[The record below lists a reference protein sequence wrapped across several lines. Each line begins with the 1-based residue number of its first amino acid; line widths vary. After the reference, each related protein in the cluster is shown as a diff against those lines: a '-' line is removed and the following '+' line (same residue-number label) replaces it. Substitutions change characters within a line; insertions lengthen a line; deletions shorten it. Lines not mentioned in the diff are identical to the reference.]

1 VAGVAFLSYSFPI
14 FFLHTVSKNAS
25 VTFNWNNNHTLTPH
39 DVHDYN
45 MSMSAEH
52 QIMKSVGIKRIA
64 LVCIAVLLVSIFAVA
79 LHSHADGESHDDC
92 SICMAL
98 HLSFSIPDTNL
109 QLYVITVNHSFP
121 SGIAPTYTEI
131 LSDCIA
137 SRAPPA

>member
-1 VAGVAFLSYSFPI
+1 M
-14 FFLHTVSKNAS
+14 
-25 VTFNWNNNHTLTPH
+25 TPH

-45 MSMSAEH
+45 MAMSAEH
-52 QIMKSVGIKRIA
+52 QIMKSVGIRRIA

-79 LHSHADGESHDDC
+79 LHSHANGESHDDC

-109 QLYVITVNHSFP
+109 QLHVIAVNHSFP
-121 SGIAPTYTEI
+121 SGIAPTYSKF
-131 LSDCIA
+131 LSVCID